1 MQNLL
6 IEPWL
11 PFRLKDGSTAVLPV
25 AAMVRDDI
33 VDLALPREDFA
44 SSAYV
49 LLIAILQ
56 TVMRPDDEDEWV
68 DWFYDPPSE
77 SALAQ
82 RLTRIEH
89 AFQLTGSG
97 PCFMQD
103 FDPLEDRKAV
113 PVSGLLIDAP
123 GENTIK
129 NNTDHF
135 IKRGVGAVMSPG
147 MAALALWTLQINAPA
162 GGAGHRVGLRG
173 GGPLTVLVMPED
185 PQAPLWRKL
194 WLNVIHRDL
203 WPYVEPDLRSAAVF
217 PWLGPTRLS
226 EQPGSEVYAHEVH
239 PLQMYWSMPR
249 RIRLLVEERAAECA
263 ISGIKTDLSV
273 SSYRTQNYGINY
285 AGNWDHPL
293 TPYRWDPKKPD
304 APELSL
310 KGQPGGLNYK
320 IWDVLTFSSHQHGQ
334 RCPRNVV
341 QYDFVRKSLEPRGRI
356 VPQLWV
362 SGYDMDNMKARGWH
376 AAAMPLFGVPSTQQD
391 AILVVVKELQELAN
405 QALWHCR
412 NKIKAAWFESPG
424 EAKGDVSFVDVS
436 FWQRTESAFFDVV
449 REIAQSESQVLS
461 SEQAGRW
468 LRALQATA
476 LSIFD
481 QYAFTDLGDIRSM
494 SKRMQARRHLEG
506 WLHGGREVK
515 AFKSAHQIQQ
525 AAQQESVAHE

>member
-6 IEPWL
+6 TDPWL
-11 PFRLKDGSTAVLPV
+11 PFRLSDGSTEVLPIT
-25 AAMVRDDI
+25 ALVRDDV

-49 LLIAILQ
+49 LLIALLQ
-56 TVMRPDDEDEWV
+56 TAMQPDDEDDWV
-68 DWFYDPPSE
+68 DWFEDPPSE
-77 SALAQ
+77 SELADRLAAL
-82 RLTRIEH
+82 EH
-89 AFQLTGSG
+89 AFQLTGPG

-103 FDPLEDRKAV
+103 FDLLDDKKAV

-135 IKRGVGAVMSPG
+135 IKRGVGEVMSPG

-185 PQAPLWRKL
+185 PLAPLWQKV
-194 WLNVIHRDL
+194 WFNVIHHDA
-203 WPYVEPDLRSAAVF
+203 WPYAKPDLHSATVF
-217 PWLGPTRLS
+217 PWLGPTRIS
-226 EQPGSEVYAHEVH
+226 EKPGTEVYAHEVH
-239 PLQMYWSMPR
+239 PLHMYWSMPR
-249 RIRLLVEERAAECA
+249 RIRLLVEDRAAECA
-263 ISGIKTDLSV
+263 ISGVKSAQSV
-273 SSYRTQNYGINY
+273 RNYRTQNYGNNY

-304 APELSL
+304 SPELSL

-320 IWDVLTFSSHQHGQ
+320 IWDVLTFSSQQQGQ

-341 QYDFVRKSLEPRGRI
+341 QYDSVRKILDTRGRA

-376 AAAMPLFGVPSTQQD
+376 AAAMPLFGIAPEQQGTV
-391 AILVVVKELQELAN
+391 LVLIKELQDLAN
-405 QALWHCR
+405 LALWHCR
-412 NKIKAAWFESPG
+412 GKIKAAWFDSPTD
-424 EAKGDVSFVDVS
+424 AKGDTSFIDVS

-449 REIAQSESQVLS
+449 RHIAQSENQELS
-461 SEQAGRW
+461 SELAGQW
-468 LRALQATA
+468 LRTLQAAA
-476 LSIFD
+476 LRIFD

-494 SKRMQARRHLEG
+494 SKRMLARRQLEG
-506 WLHGGREVK
+506 WLRGGKEVK
-515 AFKSAHQIQQ
+515 AFKSAYQIQSATEQ
-525 AAQQESVAHE
+525 GSVAHE